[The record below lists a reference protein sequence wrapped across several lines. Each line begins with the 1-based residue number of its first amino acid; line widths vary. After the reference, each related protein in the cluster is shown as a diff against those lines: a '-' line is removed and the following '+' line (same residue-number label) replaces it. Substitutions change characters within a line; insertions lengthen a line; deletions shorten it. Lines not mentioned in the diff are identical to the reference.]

1 MKSKK
6 KEKTELNEIRSEVN
20 NFFQQILP
28 YLIASFSV
36 LIIFFVTVDAFEYLT
51 TEYWWIQDSINYK
64 YTTIFLFILIGLISI
79 FDWQKII
86 NNEKLLKILI
96 SVLFSITI
104 FFHRQYSLYYSELQ
118 RHPKIKKI
126 SKDWGLAGSWVK
138 IEGRN
143 FGEVYEEGKV
153 YLGDE
158 EMIIKK
164 WTNKEIIFEIPIRDI
179 KGSFD
184 IRVEN
189 KYEKIQDEEV
199 RFELR

>member
-6 KEKTELNEIRSEVN
+6 KEIAELNEIKSEIIA
-20 NFFQQILP
+20 FFQQILP

-36 LIIFFVTVDAFEYLT
+36 LIIFFVTVDVFEYLT
-51 TEYWWIQDSINYK
+51 TEYWWIQDSTNYTYNSIYLLILLALAALIDWSQLIK
-64 YTTIFLFILIGLISI
+64 KKKKLKWIIGLLFLIILIAH
-79 FDWQKII
+79 QK
-86 NNEKLLKILI
+86 
-96 SVLFSITI
+96 
-104 FFHRQYSLYYSELQ
+104 YSNFYRELQ
-118 RHPKIKKI
+118 KYPKIKKI

-153 YLGDE
+153 YLTDE

-164 WTNKEIIFEIPIRDI
+164 WTDKEIIFEIPIRDI
-179 KGSFD
+179 KGEFD

-189 KYEKIQDEEV
+189 KHEKIQDEEV
-199 RFELR
+199 RFEVR